1 MAAALPERSK
11 PSSQRVFAPAT
22 IKWIVVVGL
31 ASDCGLPPCAG
42 RRPARGRT
50 HRASQGGAKDGQPA
64 PMVPQGGLWEWKAA
78 GGLLC

>member
-31 ASDCGLPPCAG
+31 ASDMRTAAL
-42 RRPARGRT
+42 RR
-50 HRASQGGAKDGQPA
+50 
-64 PMVPQGGLWEWKAA
+64 EAA
-78 GGLLC
+78 GAGKDP